1 MDDLKP
7 VKNIDTKNLSFK
19 FYKFERINK
28 KKDINY
34 VLTNGEKFFKN
45 GLLVYILNQANKKQN
60 YSRIA
65 VLVSRKVEKSAVI
78 RNKFKRRIKEIFR
91 FNKYKIRIPIDIVV
105 IATKI
110 SVKQKYNLLEESFL
124 KILETKGLL
133 NQ

>member
-7 VKNIDTKNLSFK
+7 VKNIDTKNLSFN

-78 RNKFKRRIKEIFR
+78 RNKFKRIIKEIFR
-91 FNKYKIRIPIDIVV
+91 LNKYKIRIPIDIVV